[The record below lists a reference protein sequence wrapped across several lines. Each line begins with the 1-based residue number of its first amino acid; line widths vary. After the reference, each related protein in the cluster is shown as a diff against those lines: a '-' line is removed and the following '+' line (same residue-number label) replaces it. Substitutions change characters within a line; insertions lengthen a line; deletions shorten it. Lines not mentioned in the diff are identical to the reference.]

1 MNASTRA
8 HTNGRTRRES
18 VRMRACTSERER
30 ERESAMPCAKEGAD
44 LRREHTRTVE
54 RVTLGEGSRRKTKA
68 KTKRKV
74 GERSVSKTRD
84 ESKTEKRKSAKKER
98 RLGQI
103 GNRRGRLL
111 HPTGKAACCNS
122 EKRNGYSVGC
132 KAEGCGVLFVCL
144 VFRKRSSSTPLVA
157 L

>member
-1 MNASTRA
+1 M
-8 HTNGRTRRES
+8 H
-18 VRMRACTSERER
+18 ACERER
-30 ERESAMPCAKEGAD
+30 AD

-84 ESKTEKRKSAKKER
+84 ESKTEKRKKAKKER

-111 HPTGKAACCNS
+111 HPPPLKTELSLLSKRVKILKKTADEHGKGKVQ
-122 EKRNGYSVGC
+122 KRR
-132 KAEGCGVLFVCL
+132 E
-144 VFRKRSSSTPLVA
+144 RRSSQRWKSDGSKVFKGKQ
-157 L
+157 